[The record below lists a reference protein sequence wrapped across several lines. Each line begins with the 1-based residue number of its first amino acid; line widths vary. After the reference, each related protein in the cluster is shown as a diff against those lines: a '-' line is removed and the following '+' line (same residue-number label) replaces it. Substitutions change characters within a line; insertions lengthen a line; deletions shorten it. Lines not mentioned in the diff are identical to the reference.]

1 MLANAD
7 FTVRNRN
14 INGSFDVK
22 RFLAQKLSFDCK
34 QKNLVSHFKERVEQE
49 VRKLVPEELACNLLE
64 LRIGERLSLPN
75 NANLTSL
82 FKKSKCQKYE
92 WNNRQFL
99 TLYFDC
105 SVIGSAPINAVLL
118 LNDRFGIQKS
128 EFVMQDTQGE
138 QHIMIDQ
145 SHDQQPQQAQPHLQ
159 TYSSSES
166 TIVKALTDK
175 SKPRIISNQAT
186 QITQVTPSVSV

>member
-1 MLANAD
+1 MNNEI
-7 FTVRNRN
+7 TV
-14 INGSFDVK
+14 S
-22 RFLAQKLSFDCK
+22 
-34 QKNLVSHFKERVEQE
+34 
-49 VRKLVPEELACNLLE
+49 
-64 LRIGERLSLPN
+64 
-75 NANLTSL
+75 
-82 FKKSKCQKYE
+82 
-92 WNNRQFL
+92 FL

-105 SVIGSAPINAVLL
+105 SVVGSAPINAVLL

-145 SHDQQPQQAQPHLQ
+145 SHDQQQKQPQQPHLK